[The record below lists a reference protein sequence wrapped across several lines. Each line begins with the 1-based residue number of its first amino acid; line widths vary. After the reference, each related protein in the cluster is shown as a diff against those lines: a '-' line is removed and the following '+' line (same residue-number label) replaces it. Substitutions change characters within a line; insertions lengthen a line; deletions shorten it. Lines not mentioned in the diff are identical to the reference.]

1 MDPERRIAELQ
12 SELAAKDVRIA
23 EQGVRIAELTKAV
36 AELTER
42 LGRNSSNSN
51 KPPSSD
57 PPKNRAERR
66 AQAKEERK
74 RGAQPGHTGSKR
86 VLVAPEQVDEF
97 VDLFPKQCENC
108 WAPLPQQP
116 DPSARRYQAIELPPV
131 KPHTTEYRQ
140 HRVACPCCKHRT
152 WGPYD
157 QVPTSPFGPR
167 LSSVIALLTGVYHL
181 SRRAAVDVVRDTPYG
196 NRGRRARRVSR

>member
-1 MDPERRIAELQ
+1 VDPERRIAELQ

-23 EQGVRIAELTKAV
+23 EQDVRIAELTKAV

-66 AQAKEERK
+66 AQAKQDRK

-97 VDLFPKQCENC
+97 VDLFPSSAKTVGHRC
-108 WAPLPQQP
+108 
-116 DPSARRYQAIELPPV
+116 PSNRTRQRDVTRQLSYRRSSHTPPSTGSIASLALAARHGGSGHQ
-131 KPHTTEYRQ
+131 YR
-140 HRVACPCCKHRT
+140 
-152 WGPYD
+152 GI
-157 QVPTSPFGPR
+157 
-167 LSSVIALLTGVYHL
+167 VITRIGDRERSAATGWVG
-181 SRRAAVDVVRDTPYG
+181 VCV
-196 NRGRRARRVSR
+196 